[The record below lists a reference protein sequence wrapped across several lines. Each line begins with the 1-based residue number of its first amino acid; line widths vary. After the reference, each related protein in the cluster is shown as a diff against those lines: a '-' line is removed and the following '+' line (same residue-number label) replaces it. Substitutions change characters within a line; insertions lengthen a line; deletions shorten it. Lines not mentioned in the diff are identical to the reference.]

1 MELYASIFEG
11 IMILCFGVSWPVA
24 VWKTLKTK
32 NVSGIS
38 IFFLWFV
45 FTGYVSGVMFKLV
58 EAMGNGYVNPV
69 IILYVF
75 NLVLV
80 GTEVALFYRYRN
92 RPIPA

>member
-1 MELYASIFEG
+1 MELYASLFEG

-38 IFFLWFV
+38 VFFLWFV
-45 FTGYVSGVMFKLV
+45 FTGYVSGVMFKVV
-58 EAMGNGYVNPV
+58 EAMGNGHVNPV

-80 GTEVALFYRYRN
+80 GTEVALFYRYRS
-92 RPIPA
+92 RPEPA

>member
-1 MELYASIFEG
+1 MELYASVFEG

-24 VWKTLKTK
+24 VWKTLRTK

-45 FTGYVSGVMFKLV
+45 FIGYVSGVMFKLT

-69 IILYVF
+69 IILYLF

-80 GTEVALFYRYRN
+80 GTEVMLFYRYRN
-92 RPIPA
+92 YPEQA